1 MGIGG
6 FLAVVIAA
14 SWTFALCGFDIAQRR
29 LPDAL
34 TVPPAVAG
42 VVATLLALPLGCP
55 SLAWALLW
63 PAGYLVA
70 GQGIG
75 GGDIKLA
82 VSLGVVCAAFGGAL
96 AVLLAIGVSG
106 LFTVVFA
113 GLLGRRTV
121 PHGPSMLVAAWLT
134 GIYFGV

>member
-14 SWTFALCGFDIAQRR
+14 SWTFALCGFDIARRR
-29 LPDAL
+29 LPDGL

-42 VVATLLALPLGCP
+42 VVATLLALPLGCL
-55 SLAWALLW
+55 SLVWALLW
-63 PAGYLVA
+63 PGVYLMG

-82 VSLGVVCAAFGGAL
+82 VSLGVVCAAVGGAT
-96 AVLLAIGVSG
+96 AVLLAIGISG
-106 LFTVVFA
+106 LLTVVVA
-113 GLLGRRTV
+113 GLVGQRTV
-121 PHGPSMLVAAWLT
+121 PHGPSMLAATCLT
-134 GIYFGV
+134 GMYFGV